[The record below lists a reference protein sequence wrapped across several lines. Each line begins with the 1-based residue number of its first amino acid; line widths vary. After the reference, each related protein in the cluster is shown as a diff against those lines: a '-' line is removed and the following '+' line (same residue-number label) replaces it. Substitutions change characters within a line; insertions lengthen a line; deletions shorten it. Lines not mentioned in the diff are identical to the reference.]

1 MNIGLCQQPQDLHLF
16 CLKYQQRIRLKKT
29 EKVAEFFIMAFFS
42 LLMLDPTWIG
52 CWEKMVGFQK
62 VKSFIHSVEVVN
74 DCAERGVTFITDF
87 KDVTKDVQQ
96 NNIFSR

>member
-1 MNIGLCQQPQDLHLF
+1 MH
-16 CLKYQQRIRLKKT
+16 
-29 EKVAEFFIMAFFS
+29 VS
-42 LLMLDPTWIG
+42 VG

-74 DCAERGVTFITDF
+74 DCAERSVTFITDF
-87 KDVTKDVQQ
+87 KDLTKDVYQ

>member
-1 MNIGLCQQPQDLHLF
+1 
-16 CLKYQQRIRLKKT
+16 
-29 EKVAEFFIMAFFS
+29 
-42 LLMLDPTWIG
+42 LDWMHVSVG

-74 DCAERGVTFITDF
+74 DCAERSVTFITDF
-87 KDVTKDVQQ
+87 KDLTKDVYQ